1 MYFVCPSKRRSD
13 WSFQKKMTNDGQQLF
28 LALMFLSYNNSS
40 IVQVVLA
47 GIVEQDVG
55 VSLLLDMFSS
65 LLSAD
70 EEGHPYLSV
79 VLSFARHFAEDVAG
93 IWPRK
98 QRVLLDKF
106 SIQLPTSKVRAAV

>member
-1 MYFVCPSKRRSD
+1 MGIREEVMYVMYVVIF
-13 WSFQKKMTNDGQQLF
+13 
-28 LALMFLSYNNSS
+28 

-98 QRVLLDKF
+98 QRVLLDKC
-106 SIQLPTSKVRAAV
+106 SIQLPESKVL